1 MSQCKIVFLHELE
14 SETDHYLKHVF
25 RIAAGMN
32 SSEIPRPP
40 SLVDIQNIW
49 LSGSGCGLEIV
60 VLLGGSALKL
70 ACVTSLTRIEP

>member
-1 MSQCKIVFLHELE
+1 MCTSELSQYKIVIRKESE

-25 RIAAGMN
+25 RIAAAMN

-49 LSGSGCGLEIV
+49 LSGSGCGLDIV
-60 VLLGGSALKL
+60 VLLEK
-70 ACVTSLTRIEP
+70 VP